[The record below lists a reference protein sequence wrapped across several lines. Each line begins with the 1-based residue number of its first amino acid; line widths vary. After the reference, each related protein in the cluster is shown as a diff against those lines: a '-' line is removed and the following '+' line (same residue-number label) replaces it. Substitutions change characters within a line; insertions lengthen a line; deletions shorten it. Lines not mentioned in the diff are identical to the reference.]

1 MVLYNVTINIDYAVH
16 DEWLDWMKNVHI
28 PDVMNTGLFIDS
40 KLCKIHAEEDGGKS
54 YSIQYLSNNW
64 EDYNL
69 YVKEYAEELQKEHA
83 EKYANKFVAFRTI
96 LEVVS
101 HVKSR

>member
-54 YSIQYLSNNW
+54 YSVQYLLNNW

-69 YVKEYAEELQKEHA
+69 YVKEYADELQKEHA

-101 HVKSR
+101 HVKSK

>member
-54 YSIQYLSNNW
+54 YSVQYLLNNW

-101 HVKSR
+101 HVKSK

>member
-16 DEWLDWMKNVHI
+16 DEWLHWMKNVHI

-54 YSIQYLSNNW
+54 YSVQYLLNNW

-69 YVKEYAEELQKEHA
+69 YVKEYADELQKEHA

-101 HVKSR
+101 HVKSK